1 MTRLS
6 AQQGCVDPDAIAEGK
21 GPPSSRPVPF
31 SVWPKRLARCFREEL
46 RVSVRATLVRVA
58 SAGLPQFS
66 FNRVRTA
73 ILRVA
78 GLQIG
83 NHSMIMGATEV
94 TGPGGVALVS
104 IGDGS
109 FVTGPLR
116 IDVGASVRVGHRVH
130 LGYDVMLLT
139 INHGIG
145 PAEERC
151 GPLVAAPIS
160 IGDGVWIGSRV
171 TVLPGVSVGR
181 GAVVAAGAVVTRD
194 VAPDTLVAG
203 IPAVVVKHLG
213 PGPSHKREGHVVVEP
228 RVRRTLDHKVGPETS
243 GTALPIRSAPCNEP
257 NGPNGS

>member
-1 MTRLS
+1 
-6 AQQGCVDPDAIAEGK
+6 
-21 GPPSSRPVPF
+21 
-31 SVWPKRLARCFREEL
+31 
-46 RVSVRATLVRVA
+46 
-58 SAGLPQFS
+58 
-66 FNRVRTA
+66 
-73 ILRVA
+73 
-78 GLQIG
+78 
-83 NHSMIMGATEV
+83 
-94 TGPGGVALVS
+94 
-104 IGDGS
+104 
-109 FVTGPLR
+109 
-116 IDVGASVRVGHRVH
+116 
-130 LGYDVMLLT
+130 
-139 INHGIG
+139 
-145 PAEERC
+145 
-151 GPLVAAPIS
+151 VAAPIS